1 MKSARRGWKISS
13 IPYYM
18 VAPAVWKSP
27 APAEAIEVLKG
38 AGYDGVEWMLGQHFH
53 DAVGLRKL
61 VEETRSKGLEVSDA
75 MCWQDFVTPDR
86 DVRRKRV
93 ALLKEM
99 IRAAAGSS
107 VPIVNV
113 FSGPMTWDPKALKIG
128 KDISEG
134 AAWSSVV
141 DAFSDLVGTAEKEG
155 VTLTVEPVFGM
166 VVHDY
171 YTVREFLSHFESES
185 IAVNLD
191 PSHFVLYGNDPVWAV
206 SRLGRRI
213 RHVHVKDAFGKP
225 GVFGETFVFPFL
237 GEGLIDWKGFFGELR
252 RTGYNGFLSLEF
264 ENDSYLRNVCDGDW
278 RKAAVQ
284 LLERV
289 QKFLP

>member
-1 MKSARRGWKISS
+1 LTGRDGWKVSF

-18 VAPAVWKSP
+18 VAPAVWK
-27 APAEAIEVLKG
+27 APGTVEAIDVLKE
-38 AGYDGVEWMLGQHFH
+38 AGYDGVEWMLGKHFD
-53 DAVGLRKL
+53 DAAGLRKL
-61 VEETRSKGLEVSDA
+61 VALTRKKGLAVADA
-75 MCWQDFVTPDR
+75 MCWQDLVTPDR
-86 DVRRKRV
+86 NVRRKRV

-99 IRAAAGSS
+99 IGAASASS
-107 VPIVNV
+107 VPVVNV
-113 FSGPMTWDPKALKIG
+113 FTGPMTWDPVALKLG

-134 AAWSSVV
+134 AAWSSVI
-141 DAFSDLVGTAEKEG
+141 DAFSELVECAEREK

-171 YTVREFLSHFESES
+171 YTVKEFLSYFKSEHV
-185 IAVNLD
+185 AVNLD

-225 GVFGETFVFPFL
+225 GVFGETFSFPFL
-237 GEGLIDWKGFFGELR
+237 GEGLIDWRGFFRELKR
-252 RTGYNGFLSLEF
+252 AEYNGFLSLEF

-284 LLERV
+284 LLDRV
-289 QKFLP
+289 GKFLQ

>member
-1 MKSARRGWKISS
+1 MTSRRKWNISF

-18 VAPAVWKSP
+18 VSPAVWK
-27 APAEAIEVLKG
+27 APGTSEAMSVLKE
-38 AGYDGVEWMLGQHFH
+38 AGYDGVEWMLGQHFQ
-53 DAVGLRKL
+53 DAAGLRKL
-61 VEETRSKGLEVSDA
+61 VAETRRKGLDVSDA
-75 MCWQDFVTPDR
+75 MCWQDFVTLDK

-93 ALLKEM
+93 ATQKEM
-99 IRAAAGSS
+99 IAATAASQ
-107 VPIVNV
+107 VPIVNM
-113 FSGPMTWDPKALKIG
+113 FTGPMTWDPKALRLG

-134 AAWSSVV
+134 AAWSSVI
-141 DAFSDLVGTAEKEG
+141 DALSDLVEFAEKEG
-155 VTLTVEPVFGM
+155 VTLTIEPVFGM

-171 YTVREFLSHFESES
+171 YTVRELLSYFKSDH

-225 GVFGETFVFPFL
+225 GGFGETFSFPFL
-237 GEGLIDWKGFFGELR
+237 GEGLIDWKGFFRELMK
-252 RTGYNGFLSLEF
+252 TGYQGFLSLEF
-264 ENDSYLRNVCDGDW
+264 ENDIYLRNVCDGDW

-284 LLERV
+284 LIDRV
-289 QKFLP
+289 GKFLP

>member
-1 MKSARRGWKISS
+1 VTSRRKWNISF

-18 VAPAVWKSP
+18 VAPAVWR
-27 APAEAIEVLKG
+27 APGTAEAMEVLKE
-38 AGYDGVEWMLGQHFH
+38 AGYDGVEWMLGQHFQ
-53 DAVGLRKL
+53 DAEGLRKL
-61 VEETRSKGLEVSDA
+61 VAETRRKGLVVSDA
-75 MCWQDFVTPDR
+75 MCWQDFVTLDK
-86 DVRRKRV
+86 DVRRNRV
-93 ALLKEM
+93 ATQKEM
-99 IRAAAGSS
+99 IAATAASR
-107 VPIVNV
+107 VPIVNM
-113 FSGPMTWDPKALKIG
+113 FTGPMTWDPKALKLG

-141 DAFSDLVGTAEKEG
+141 DALSDLVEFAEKEG
-155 VTLTVEPVFGM
+155 VTLTIEPVFGM

-171 YTVREFLSHFESES
+171 YTVRELLSYFKSDR

-225 GVFGETFVFPFL
+225 GGFGETFSFPFL
-237 GEGLIDWKGFFGELR
+237 GEGLIDWKGFFGELMK
-252 RTGYNGFLSLEF
+252 TGYEGFLSLEF
-264 ENDSYLRNVCDGDW
+264 ENDAYLRNVCDGDW

-284 LLERV
+284 LIDRV
-289 QKFLP
+289 GKFLP